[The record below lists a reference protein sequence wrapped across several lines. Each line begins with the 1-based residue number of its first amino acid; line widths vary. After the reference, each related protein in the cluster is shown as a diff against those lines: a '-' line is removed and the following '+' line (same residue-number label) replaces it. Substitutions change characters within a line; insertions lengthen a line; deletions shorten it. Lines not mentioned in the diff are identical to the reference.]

1 MNKYLKV
8 LKTLILTTYVFTS
21 CTYKLGDTP
30 SSNVTPEC
38 EWSGII
44 DVFYSDVKIS
54 YPWNQLSLYHQNQLG
69 ANSNYTDYSFKD
81 VMFRQGDVPNN
92 DYPSKLTVNAKIT
105 KGCIGTETRT
115 YVSNSAN
122 IGVNSIKIP
131 QPNVSGIGGEITV
144 SFNTN
149 LYNNTS
155 GGIGGSYYY
164 VLFEKTQQ
172 WDPFSNLNG
181 TFVGVAKGFS
191 FKSKSEADGYRKR
204 LLLDE
209 GVIYIDGDFQSI

>member
-1 MNKYLKV
+1 MKKV
-8 LKTLILTTYVFTS
+8 NFIFILFIAICS
-21 CTYKLGDTP
+21 CTGFDPNKP
-30 SSNVTPEC
+30 SSSTPEC
-38 EWSGII
+38 EWTGII

-54 YPWNQLSLYHQNQLG
+54 YPWSQLSLYHQNQLG
-69 ANSNYTDYSFKD
+69 ANSNYTDYSFID

-92 DYPSKLTVNAKIT
+92 DYPAKLTVNAKIT

-115 YVSNSAN
+115 YVSNSPN
-122 IGVNSIKIP
+122 IGVSSIKIP

-164 VLFEKTQQ
+164 ILFEKTQQ
-172 WDPFSNLNG
+172 WDPFSTLNG
-181 TFVGVAKGFS
+181 TFVGIAKGFS
-191 FKSKSEADGYRKR
+191 FKSESQATAYRNRLILEDG
-204 LLLDE
+204 LM
-209 GVIYIDGDFQSI
+209 YIDGNFQSI